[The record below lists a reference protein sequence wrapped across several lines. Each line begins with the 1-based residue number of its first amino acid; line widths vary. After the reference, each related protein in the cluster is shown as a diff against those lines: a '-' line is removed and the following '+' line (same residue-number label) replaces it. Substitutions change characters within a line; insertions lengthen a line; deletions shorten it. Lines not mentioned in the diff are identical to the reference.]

1 MVLINPSPAA
11 VGRPVSGRYG
21 WANKPDGNF
30 VNGAGL
36 SASPFHND
44 GWPVVTRTRS

>member
-1 MVLINPSPAA
+1 MVLIKPSPAA
-11 VGRPVSGRYG
+11 VGRPVAVLYG

-36 SASPFHND
+36 SASPFHSD